1 MIQITDEK
9 IGERIFKA
17 TRVLKIDI
25 STLSEIIS
33 EPESV
38 LEDVQKGTFRLEIIK
53 LCRIADHLG
62 VSLDWLILGRSTN
75 VIDYFI
81 DTMEG
86 EDERN

>member
-25 STLSEIIS
+25 STLSEIIN

-53 LCRIADHLG
+53 LCRIADYLG

-81 DTMEG
+81 DTKEG